1 MNLRRLLLLVAIGFV
16 AGLVATAPARL
27 VSIFLPGNVS
37 LDGLSGTLWTGSARQ
52 LVLNNAAAGELEWE
66 VKPSQL
72 LTGRLGLKFESQLPD
87 GSISGNAAIS
97 LGGSIYLDSVKG
109 SMPLGYI
116 TTDFPPGMLDG
127 RVSLIFEE
135 AIFENEWPT
144 RLKGVLAVGN
154 LVQNIPKPTPLGTF
168 SVTFDGEQ
176 GEDGSV
182 KGVIE
187 TRSGALQVDGLLT
200 LNSNRSFVMD
210 SMVRAK
216 AETPDDLKGML
227 PLIGEQEPDGG
238 YPLRYTGKL

>member
-16 AGLVATAPARL
+16 VGLIATTPARL
-27 VSIFLPGNVS
+27 VSIFLPGNIS
-37 LDGLSGTLWTGSARQ
+37 LDGLSGTLWNGSARQ

-72 LTGRLGLKFESQLPD
+72 LTGRLGLKFKSQLPD

-97 LGGSIYLDSVKG
+97 VGGSIYLDSVKG

-144 RLKGVLAVGN
+144 LLKGVLAVGN

-200 LNSNRSFVMD
+200 LNSDRSFVMD

-216 AETPDDLKGML
+216 AETPDDLKSML
-227 PLIGEQEPDGG
+227 PLIGEQQPDGG
-238 YPLRYTGKL
+238 YPLRYRGKL